1 MQWSDV
7 GVAAAN
13 KFLQKIWNLNFN
25 ISNKKHDTS
34 DKIAEKNFNDEVNDY
49 ILKIDKSINQFR
61 FNVSIALFYELYNFL
76 NRNLDNKIS
85 SKTQKTNMINVM
97 KLMIPF
103 VPHLAREC
111 LDLLK
116 CSNPHSWPKVDSSK
130 KLNKIKFAIQI
141 NGKTRDILTINENTN
156 EKDITKIVLKSSK
169 AKKYIENKK
178 ITKTIFVKNKII
190 NYILNN

>member
-13 KFLQKIWNLNFN
+13 KFLQKIWDLNFN

-76 NRNLDNKIS
+76 NHNLDNKIS